1 MLKSVIKTALL
12 FSLSFAIFACQKS
25 QDPMA
30 ARGITFAGNIMGGSN
45 LDLKSQS
52 KDGVVGLLLVGADAQ
67 GQQTTA
73 ICTGSLI
80 SQNVVLSAGHC
91 VLSTP
96 DSTLKAIFVVFST
109 DIKSVIPEITS
120 NKMVHV
126 RAADAIIQHE
136 GFGFDQKTKFVLNDL
151 SLIRFKDAAPVGF
164 QLAHMPDPDQFS
176 NLQVGTKLTLEGYGV
191 VSYNLD
197 PKTQKP
203 VGDGAGTL
211 RQIDDRAIAQVTDD
225 QSKII
230 LNQTDNKGA
239 CHGDSGG
246 PAYYVDPLTKQKFLV
261 GVTSQAYRLDQTSKD
276 NPLCNQLNVYTNLG
290 HYLDWIKTN
299 LAKIESK

>member
-1 MLKSVIKTALL
+1 MLKVITKTALL
-12 FSLSFAIFACQKS
+12 FSFSFFIFGCQKS
-25 QDPMA
+25 QDQSA
-30 ARGITFAGNIMGGSN
+30 LNGGAHAGNIMGGTN
-45 LDLKSQS
+45 LDLKAESN
-52 KDGVVGLLLVGADAQ
+52 DGVVGLLLVGVDAQ
-67 GQQTTA
+67 GKQTSA

-80 SQNVVLSAGHC
+80 SQSVVLSAGHC

-96 DSTLKAIFVVFST
+96 DSTLKSIFVVFSP

-126 RAADAIIQHE
+126 RVADAIIQHE
-136 GFGFDQKTKFVLNDL
+136 GFGFDQKTNFVMNDL
-151 SLIRFKDAAPVGF
+151 SLIRFKGKAPAGF
-164 QLAHMPDPDQFS
+164 QLARMPDPDQFTP
-176 NLQVGTKLTLEGYGV
+176 LQVGTKLTLEGYGV
-191 VSYNLD
+191 SSYNLD

-211 RQIDDRAIAQVTDD
+211 RQIGERALVQVTDD
-225 QSKII
+225 QSKLI

-276 NPLCNQLNVYTNLG
+276 NPLCNQLNVYTNLE

-299 LAKIESK
+299 LAKIETM